1 MYTCMHAVDHVFS
14 DPKQKQGTKK
24 IENIKR
30 GAPKSAIWIAY
41 AAYVIVD
48 PALHMPQ
55 GIVFLGH

>member
-14 DPKQKQGTKK
+14 DLKQKQRTKK

-30 GAPKSAIWIAY
+30 GAPKSAICIAY
-41 AAYVIVD
+41 ATYVMVD

-55 GIVFLGH
+55 RIVF